1 MAGPIITVFGITGD
15 LSKRKLLPAFYH
27 LLSENL
33 LPEDIRIIGVSRRPL
48 DIDELLGSV
57 ELCVL
62 EKDNVCNP
70 DGIKKLRAALESIQ
84 IDPSGESAGDDFQK
98 LNARLQELDGDNP
111 REHLFYMSIPPDAYA
126 PIVKQ
131 LGEAGMNTERSRLL
145 LEKPFG
151 YDYDSA
157 EQLITLVSQHFSEE
171 QIYRTDHYLAKE
183 TAQNLLTFR
192 LYNPIFSTLWNSQ
205 NIKKV
210 HIRAIAEIGIAGRAE
225 FYEQT
230 GALRDL
236 IQSHL
241 LQLLALSLM
250 DLPADLSS
258 DQIHR
263 SKQYF
268 LEQVRP
274 ADPAQAVRAQYDTYR
289 QEVNDPSSTTETFV
303 RLHLKHSA
311 ERWQDLDI
319 ILETGKGLAKK
330 DTSITIEFDTTHE
343 HPSNNLRF
351 QIQPNEGIS
360 LDLVVKEPGLNNT
373 MVHKALNF
381 DYETAFKADQ
391 HIDAYERVLLDAI
404 NGDQSLFASSNE
416 VSATWR
422 IIQPLLD
429 SWKADSNDLKL
440 YPVGE
445 LPETVI

>member
-1 MAGPIITVFGITGD
+1 MSAPVIIIFGITGD
-15 LSKRKLLPAFYH
+15 LSKRKLLPALYH
-27 LLSENL
+27 LLSEGL
-33 LPEDIRIIGVSRRPL
+33 LPTDTKILGISRRPL
-48 DIDELLGSV
+48 NVNELLGSV

-70 DGIKKLRAALESIQ
+70 EGIKRLRDAMEAIQLDPAKPQDFKNLQAKLDEYDATTSDKRE
-84 IDPSGESAGDDFQK
+84 
-98 LNARLQELDGDNP
+98 RLY
-111 REHLFYMSIPPDAYA
+111 YMSIPPDAYA
-126 PIVKQ
+126 PIVEQ
-131 LGEAGMNTERSRLL
+131 LGKQKLNDSRSRLL

-151 YDYDSA
+151 YDIASA
-157 EQLITLVSQHFSEE
+157 EELIKIVSAHFKED
-171 QIYRTDHYLAKE
+171 QIYRTDHYLAKD

-192 LYNPIFSTLWNSQ
+192 LYNPIFSSLWNSQ
-205 NIKKV
+205 NIKRV
-210 HIRAIAEIGIAGRAE
+210 HIRAIEEIGIEGRAE
-225 FYEQT
+225 FYEHT

-268 LEQVRP
+268 LEQVMP
-274 ADPAQAVRAQYDTYR
+274 AHPKQAVRAQYATYT
-289 QEVNDPSSTTETFV
+289 QEVKDTESTTETFV

-311 ERWQDLDI
+311 ERWQEVDI
-319 ILETGKGLAKK
+319 ILETGKALAKK
-330 DTSITIEFDTTHE
+330 DTSITIEFVTTHD

-360 LDLVVKEPGLNNT
+360 LELVVKEPGLKTT
-373 MVHKALNF
+373 MVHKSLTF

-404 NGDQSLFASSNE
+404 SGDQSLFASSNE

-429 SWKADSNDLKL
+429 DWKKDSKDLKL
-440 YPVGE
+440 YRVGAQ
-445 LPETVI
+445 PETIT